1 MGHNRIS
8 KALRRPSALWNVFPG
23 PGWLRFA
30 SRRLWQEGET
40 TQRALSGRICLC
52 ICLCGLLLQVS
63 LILWKNLAGI
73 QRAEI
78 PQYATQGVHRTGGV
92 RDFTAL
98 LFLSSELL
106 TFRNCFPFNSF
117 VICSTVQCFTLSGHS
132 RAQRALPEEPRHN
145 GKGFSLGS
153 RHIPEKELY
162 LGQVFPQV
170 STGNAE

>member
-1 MGHNRIS
+1 MHLVGCGRKEKPHRGPF
-8 KALRRPSALWNVFPG
+8 LEGSACA
-23 PGWLRFA
+23 FA
-30 SRRLWQEGET
+30 SVVSSFRSPSSCGGTWQEYRGLKYPNMQHRGCT
-40 TQRALSGRICLC
+40 GQVVSGISPL
-52 ICLCGLLLQVS
+52 
-63 LILWKNLAGI
+63 
-73 QRAEI
+73 
-78 PQYATQGVHRTGGV
+78 
-92 RDFTAL
+92 L

-117 VICSTVQCFTLSGHS
+117 VLCSTVQCFTLSGHS